1 MGIFGFGKPSMIV
14 AREDALPGRAQ
25 RIPVPSAHHVNGATL
40 EPPFGPGIELAMF
53 GMGCFWGVE
62 RIFWK
67 TPGVVSTVVG
77 YSGGWT
83 PNPTYEE
90 TCTGRTGHNEIVLVA
105 FDPKIVTYEALL
117 TVFWEGHDP
126 TQGMRQGNDAGT
138 QYRSGIYV
146 FSVDQRSAAEASK
159 AAFQPVLT
167 AARYG
172 EITSEIVDAAPINDG
187 YVVSADVEP
196 SPTLAVFYP
205 AEGYHQQYLSKNP
218 NGYCGIGGTG
228 LSCPVGVAR
237 A

>member
-1 MGIFGFGKPSMIV
+1 MGIFGFGKPSSIV
-14 AREDALPGRAQ
+14 VREDALPGRAQ

-67 TPGVVSTVVG
+67 IPGVVSTVVG

-146 FSVDQRSAAEASK
+146 FSAEQRSAAEASK
-159 AAFQPVLT
+159 VAFQPVLT

-172 EITSEIVDAAPINDG
+172 DITSEIVDAAPINNG

-196 SPTLAVFYP
+196 SPTFAVFYP